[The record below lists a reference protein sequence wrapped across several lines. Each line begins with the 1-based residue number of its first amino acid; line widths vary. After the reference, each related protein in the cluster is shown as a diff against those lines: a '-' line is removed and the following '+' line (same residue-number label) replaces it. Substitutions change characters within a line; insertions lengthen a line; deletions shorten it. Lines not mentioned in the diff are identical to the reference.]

1 MSAVEGRGM
10 LSAKKPKSAVGGS
23 AAERGLDFQARVSAI
38 VMAHLVAERPMGWL
52 KGVLDDTPLELDAET
67 GGPGDDVRFLASGG
81 KLVELQAKRGL
92 QRGNDLWEALLSL
105 AEGVSTGRID
115 AGVLAVCPNS
125 SGTIR
130 ETLSEDIIRL
140 GNGRSDGL
148 REIGSNFFSRLT
160 TASLDVRLVCSRIRI
175 VVVSAVDGNREAE
188 ATGSERLGRVTQDPQ
203 AAWRA
208 LVEFGRQLIRVR
220 GKGTPEQIYRELSL
234 AGVALKM
241 DDIETRAQLQAAIR
255 NWLHDTYAQITILGV
270 SGRVSFEECWLSLDA
285 HLLEGGPTAHEELDK
300 ALKHYH
306 DYSYQRRTS
315 EQAFDSHSIGRFIN
329 KCVVLGG
336 PGIGKSTLL
345 KKLSL
350 EYSRDGYLTLLVR
363 LPQVVAL
370 FTREGRRF
378 EDSLVDSALSGSGL
392 RASSTSLDGAVVL
405 CDGLDECGSQQPLV
419 TAALHAF
426 SIAHPN
432 TRIVVSSRPIGYRPG
447 EIAGWRHYE
456 LQPLKDTEAEEAV
469 SRVLRAL
476 PFSSEPLREKA
487 ITLAKEQLR
496 ARSIKGAASRSPL
509 MLTLIAA
516 LSAKGIDPGSGKA
529 ALYRQLFKLIEDHPP
544 ARLIEKPPS
553 EPERSRFLD
562 LLGWSLLAY
571 GNEPAE
577 QTLRRCALWW
587 SEEMG
592 SASLASEAKVR
603 ACCDYWECLG
613 VVERVRT
620 LTQEA
625 ITFVHKTFGE
635 FAAARYISQCK
646 GENQRALVARAIQTP
661 EWKEALSFAS
671 YLGLASLILEVWAEL
686 ATAGDSKAG
695 YRLDDA
701 MELVVQSGVPIAEGA
716 IEDFSACCWK
726 VVGNSASR
734 TRYAAG
740 EALCIVSK
748 EHWSVVRLDT
758 LKRLNDP
765 DNWSKLVAWA
775 CLSVSTEQNI
785 LLFPELVAILRGL
798 SDLMPSD
805 SHLGGLSLAP
815 TGNPVRQHLILGAAR
830 RILLRGPDPDG
841 LDVLMNLLD
850 QAAGSMS
857 LGAVSDLS
865 LLFKEFGLEPPQA
878 LESEWAKTI
887 VHIRANIEWVNPT
900 NEVWNREVA
909 HFLEI
914 VDDPSVSVEV
924 GVNEEL
930 ARSWELGALLTASR
944 FWQMSA
950 GESFNLTS
958 GRDSM
963 LLRRMVM
970 HGVMK
975 AAGLDRKRLVRQA
988 RFCREGILNGNSDD
1002 RPTFFDLPR
1011 VDVDAQFEAAAVG
1024 VEMIGELEQVILGG
1038 GEFFP
1043 LNAGRLLYGLHD
1055 SPEYTEAIKRLLT
1068 KGRGESMR
1076 ISAALA
1082 DSLPEQTGQPLLL
1095 KRLCAGEI
1103 TSGCRY
1109 LYGRLNPPFD
1119 ARHVDAVRRGLDGDS
1134 AQVAKAAADLAA
1146 KLALTT
1152 ELASQLRTYFVQWMT
1167 KEKPYP
1173 KKGGTVPDSPRDALA
1188 RILVAFFAE
1197 DHEFLIGL
1205 AKDDR
1210 PDVRTAAREPI
1221 LRAAAVSSQLRKFLV
1236 QETELNALEP
1246 ALLRAAIA
1254 ADLYSNA
1261 EAPGVVPLLQSNNAR
1276 VRYAALPILDSK
1288 YLPLE
1293 LVHSESK
1300 RLLSDTDMDIREAA
1314 SRALGKL
1321 SEAAPDT

>member
-1 MSAVEGRGM
+1 MPSV
-10 LSAKKPKSAVGGS
+10 KKPKRVVGGS

-38 VMAHLVAERPMGWL
+38 VMAHLVAERPLGWL

-81 KLVELQAKRGL
+81 KRVELQAKRGL

-105 AEGVSTGRID
+105 AEGVGAGCID

-148 REIGSNFFSRLT
+148 REIGSDFSSRLA
-160 TASLDVRLVCSRIRI
+160 TASLDVHLVCSHIRV

-188 ATGSERLGRVTQDPQ
+188 ATASERLGRVAQDPQ
-203 AAWRA
+203 TAWRA
-208 LVEFGRQLIRVR
+208 LVEYGRQLIRER

-241 DDIETRAQLQAAIR
+241 DDIETRVQLQAAIR
-255 NWLHDTYAQITILGV
+255 NWLHDIYAQITILGV

-285 HLLEGGPTAHEELDK
+285 HLLEGGQTAHEELDK
-300 ALKHYH
+300 ALKQYH

-315 EQAFDSHSIGRFIN
+315 EQAFDSHTIGRFIN

-345 KKLSL
+345 KKLAL

-370 FTREGRRF
+370 VTRDGCRF
-378 EDSLVDSALSGSGL
+378 EDSLINIALSGSGL
-392 RASSTSLDGAVVL
+392 RTPSISLDGAVVL

-447 EIAGWRHYE
+447 EIADWRHYE
-456 LQPLKDTEAEEAV
+456 LQPLKDTEAEEAI
-469 SRVLRAL
+469 SRVLRAI
-476 PFSSEPLREKA
+476 PFPSEPLRDKA
-487 ITLAKEQLR
+487 IALAKEQLR

-509 MLTLIAA
+509 MLTLMAA

-529 ALYRQLFKLIEDHPP
+529 ALYRQLFQLIEDHPP
-544 ARLIEKPPS
+544 ARLVEKPPS

-577 QTLRRCALWW
+577 QTLKRCAQWW

-592 SASLASEAKVR
+592 ATLLASEARVR

-646 GENQRALVARAIQTP
+646 GDNQRALVARAIQTP

-671 YLGLASLILEVWAEL
+671 HLGLASLILEVWAEL
-686 ATAGDSKAG
+686 AMAGDTKVG

-701 MELVVQSGVPIAEGA
+701 MELVAQSGVPITEGA
-716 IEDFSACCWK
+716 IEDFAACCWK
-726 VVGNSASR
+726 VVGNSTSR

-748 EHWSVVRLDT
+748 GHWPVVRLDVF
-758 LKRLNDP
+758 KRLEDP
-765 DNWSKLVAWA
+765 DSWSRLVAWA
-775 CLSVSTEQNI
+775 CLSLSPEQDI
-785 LLFPELVAILRGL
+785 PFSDLVAILRSM
-798 SDLMPSD
+798 SDLMPRD
-805 SHLGGLSLAP
+805 SHLGGLWLSP
-815 TGNPVRQHLILGAAR
+815 TDNPVRQHLILGSAR

-841 LDVLMNLLD
+841 LDVLRSLLA
-850 QAAGSMS
+850 QADSMS
-857 LGAVSDLS
+857 VGAIGDLS
-865 LLFKEFGLEPPQA
+865 SLFKEFGLEPPLA
-878 LESEWAKTI
+878 LESKWTKD
-887 VHIRANIEWVNPT
+887 IEWLIPHR
-900 NEVWNREVA
+900 EVWDREFA
-909 HFLEI
+909 HFLEV

-924 GVNEEL
+924 GVDEDL
-930 ARSWELGALLTASR
+930 ARCWELGALLNASG

-958 GRDSM
+958 GRDAM

-988 RFCREGILNGNSDD
+988 RACRGRILNGESGERWDL
-1002 RPTFFDLPR
+1002 FDLPR
-1011 VDVDAQFEAAAVG
+1011 VDVDAQFEAPAVG
-1024 VEMIGELEQVILGG
+1024 VEKVGELEQVILGG

-1043 LNAGRLLYGLHD
+1043 INAGRLLYGLHD
-1055 SPEYTEAIKRLLT
+1055 RPEYTEAIERLLT

-1082 DSLPEQTGQPLLL
+1082 DSLSEEIGQPLLL

-1109 LYGRLNPPFD
+1109 LYGRLKPPFD

-1152 ELASQLRTYFVQWMT
+1152 ELASQLRTYFVQWVT
-1167 KEKPYP
+1167 KEEPYP

-1188 RILVAFFAE
+1188 MILVAFFAE

-1221 LRAAAVSSQLRKFLV
+1221 LRAAAVSSQLRKLLV

-1254 ADLYSNA
+1254 ADLYSNS
-1261 EAPGVVPLLQSNNAR
+1261 EALGVVPLLQSNNAR

-1293 LVHSESK
+1293 LVHAESK